1 VHLSEQPAENEQC
14 LRAYGRT
21 PTQLLADSGVLGAHT
36 TAVHAT
42 HLSEGDVSLLAG
54 SHTSVA
60 LCPTTERDLADGIGP
75 ARRLSDAGCP
85 LTLGSDQHAVI
96 DMFEEA
102 RGLEMDERLATM
114 QRGRFRPEEL
124 MTALTSAG
132 QRSLGWPDAGTIA
145 AGARADLTSIR
156 LDSIRTAGVLPEQ
169 AVYAATSAD
178 VHSVIVDGR
187 AVVTS
192 GAHVLG
198 DVGEL
203 LAAAIAALDADMPS

>member
-1 VHLSEQPAENEQC
+1 
-14 LRAYGRT
+14 
-21 PTQLLADSGVLGAHT
+21 
-36 TAVHAT
+36 
-42 HLSEGDVSLLAG
+42 
-54 SHTSVA
+54 
-60 LCPTTERDLADGIGP
+60 
-75 ARRLSDAGCP
+75 
-85 LTLGSDQHAVI
+85 
-96 DMFEEA
+96 
-102 RGLEMDERLATM
+102 MDERLATM